1 MLRAAIIFFII
12 GIVAMALGA
21 GNVAGLSLEAGKILL
36 GVFVVLA
43 VISFL
48 VSITT
53 GGHGPHG
60 PPVA

>member
-36 GVFVVLA
+36 TVFLILA
-43 VISFL
+43 VVSFL
-48 VSITT
+48 ASMI
-53 GGHGPHG
+53 GGGGGRPHI
-60 PPVA
+60 PN